1 MKYIIAII
9 QPHKVEEVKESLNN
23 HEIYR
28 LTVGNVQ
35 GYGQQKGFLEVY
47 RGTEK
52 VRMVR
57 KVRVEIAIND
67 EFVDAAIDALC
78 EAARTNGGKIGDGKI
93 FVLPME
99 ECVRIRTGER
109 GPSAI

>member
-28 LTVGNVQ
+28 LTVGDVQ
-35 GYGQQKGFLEVY
+35 GYRQQKRFKEVY
-47 RGTEK
+47 RGSEK

-57 KVRVEIAIND
+57 KVRVEIAVND
-67 EFVDAAIDALC
+67 EFVASAIDALC

-109 GPSAI
+109 GSNAV